1 MEVDVPGTCRLN
13 SSAVILLIMGIAEAV
28 GDRKTYEMLA
38 KKYGEPE
45 ELAKDAEVICVDP

>member
-1 MEVDVPGTCRLN
+1 
-13 SSAVILLIMGIAEAV
+13 MGIAEAV
-28 GDRKTYEMLA
+28 GDRETYEMMA

>member
-1 MEVDVPGTCRLN
+1 MEGEVQGTCRLN

-28 GDRKTYEMLA
+28 GDRETYEMMA

-45 ELAKDAEVICVDP
+45 ELAKSAEVICVDP